1 MNGYTSLPVV
11 FYRRYRAGSLYGLFA
26 LLAAL
31 SPATGSAEPA
41 RYEIDPEHVS
51 VGFSVHHLGYANV
64 VGFFTEVEGS
74 YVFDEDT
81 GMLSDVDVRI
91 ATASVFSN
99 HEDRDE
105 HVRSGDFLD
114 SDNFPEMRFS
124 DVSVARIDDRR
135 FALTGQLELLGVT
148 APLRLEA
155 TWNKSGPYP
164 IGRGA
169 WVMGVSA
176 SGTLQRSDFGMDY
189 AVDNGWVGDEVE
201 IFVEFE
207 ARRE

>member
-1 MNGYTSLPVV
+1 MNPYIRP
-11 FYRRYRAGSLYGLFA
+11 AGFAAAPGIPALQGGLLGM
-26 LLAAL
+26 LLVLGPSA
-31 SPATGSAEPA
+31 GFAEPA
-41 RYEIDPEHVS
+41 RYVIDPEHVS

-64 VGFFTEVEGS
+64 VGFFRDVEGS
-74 YVFDEDT
+74 YVFDEQT
-81 GMLSDVDVRI
+81 GDLSNVDIRVD
-91 ATASVFSN
+91 TASVFSN

-105 HVRSGDFLD
+105 HVRSDDFLD
-114 SDNFPEMRFS
+114 SSRHPQMRFS
-124 DVSVARIDDRR
+124 SVTVERIDERR
-135 FALTGQLELLGVT
+135 FALIGELELLGVT
-148 APLRLEA
+148 NPLRLEA

-176 SGTLQRSDFGMDY
+176 SGTLQRSDYGMDY

-207 ARRE
+207 ARRD